1 MGRIATV
8 WIAADAGR
16 VGPYLGPER
25 GATSSSVILQ
35 FGLASNRIQAMLA
48 ACIQFVL
55 WCLHAGGACV
65 PAWRRPHPRRH
76 AAYRLCGGL
85 LSSETD
91 QVVLICFW
99 AAKP

>member
-1 MGRIATV
+1 M
-8 WIAADAGR
+8 WMAADAGR

-55 WCLHAGGACV
+55 WCLHTPAAPACQPGV
-65 PAWRRPHPRRH
+65 AHTLVDTQPI
-76 AAYRLCGGL
+76 AYVVVYCPLRQIKLC
-85 LSSETD
+85 
-91 QVVLICFW
+91 
-99 AAKP
+99 